1 MYVRVYGVPNLN
13 EIKSN
18 AILAHW
24 ETKVMRGNSIENM
37 QAYLL
42 SGFKKKYKIWQ
53 FLLTWTGSSADLSIQ
68 IN

>member
-18 AILAHW
+18 DR
-24 ETKVMRGNSIENM
+24 ETKVMRDNSIENM

-42 SGFKKKYKIWQ
+42 SGFKKKYKI
-53 FLLTWTGSSADLSIQ
+53 
-68 IN
+68 